1 MEYLDLDINLTDEQL
16 DLKKSVHKF
25 AREIIRPAARKLDAL
40 ADPGDVLKKDSIYW
54 DVMKQ
59 MKKLGYHTVFIPEH
73 YGGMGLSPLDL
84 HIFWEEI
91 SWGSAGLGVS
101 LGVDSFPAFFASLMG
116 EEELIKN
123 IVEPYVSDTD
133 CSFIGCWAITEP
145 DHGSDTLMVGT
156 PYFND
161 PKITGNV
168 RARRD
173 GDGWILNGQKSSWV
187 SNGPHATHA
196 LLFLNIDQSMGMAG
210 GGIAIMPLDL
220 PGVSKGRPLDKMGQR
235 EVPQGEI
242 FFDNVRVP
250 GWCMIAEPDTYE
262 AMLDMTLATANACM
276 GAIYT
281 GVARAAFEEALA
293 YSKERVQGGKPIC
306 RHQLVQKKLFD
317 MFMKVETCR
326 AISRKAIIYN
336 MSVTPPVLE
345 YSIASKVYCT
355 QAAFEVAHEAVQLF
369 GGYGVSKEYYIEALF
384 RDTRAALI
392 EDGSNDVLSL
402 AGAEAIL
409 RNYGL
414 K

>member
-1 MEYLDLDINLTDEQL
+1 
-16 DLKKSVHKF
+16 
-25 AREIIRPAARKLDAL
+25 
-40 ADPGDVLKKDSIYW
+40 
-54 DVMKQ
+54 

-84 HIFWEEI
+84 HIFWEEL
-91 SWGSAGLGVS
+91 SWGSAGLAVS
-101 LGVDSFPAFFASLMG
+101 LGVDSFPAFFASMMG
-116 EEELIKN
+116 EEALTKN
-123 IVEPYVSDTD
+123 IIEPYVNDTQ
-133 CSFIGCWAITEP
+133 CNFIGCWAITEP

-156 PYFND
+156 PFFKD

-168 RARRD
+168 KARRE
-173 GDGWILNGQKSSWV
+173 GDEWVINGQKSAWV

-196 LLFLNIDQSMGMAG
+196 LLFLNIDQSLGMAG
-210 GGIAIMPLDL
+210 GGIAIMPLNL

-242 FFDNVRVP
+242 IFDNVRIP
-250 GWCMIAEPDTYE
+250 GWCMIADPDTYE
-262 AMLDMTLATANACM
+262 AMVDMTLSTANACM

-293 YSKERVQGGKPIC
+293 YSKERVQGGKPIS

-326 AISRKAIIYN
+326 AFSRQAMVYN
-336 MSVTPPVLE
+336 MSAFPPKLE

-355 QAAFEVAHEAVQLF
+355 QAAFEVANEAVQIF
-369 GGYGVSKEYYIEALF
+369 GGYGVSKEYFIEALF
-384 RDTRAALI
+384 RDTRAAMI

-402 AGAEAIL
+402 AAAEAIL
-409 RNYGL
+409 RNYGE
-414 K
+414 